1 MDKGT
6 ILVCIFLAVSSITLN
21 SGWAKEEITSIHAI
35 QGNGKYSPLVTRT
48 VSIEAI
54 VIGDFQVGVDK
65 LKGFFVQEEDSDA
78 DNRNDTSEGIFVYD
92 PKGLAKNEK
101 ILSGDLIKATGRIK
115 EFKNMTE
122 INLIRVEK
130 IDQNKS
136 QEVNAIQINFPFENE
151 NFLER
156 YEGMLIE
163 LPQKCI
169 FTASGYGEKTI
180 SSVTRLF
187 IPTNVAEPGIPA
199 NSVQTLN
206 DLSKLVLDDSSK
218 QNYHDIDPF
227 TKTLRCG
234 DSIQG
239 IVGIIGQKMNI
250 YRIHIINV
258 SKFSIL
264 NPRPEKPDPISGRAI
279 VASINVDNYF
289 NGDGMGGGFSTS
301 RGAESKESF
310 NLQRTKIIEA
320 LSDMNAD
327 VIGLMEIEND
337 GYGEHSAIKDLTNGL
352 NAHNSDQAGK
362 NYSFIDPGLPG
373 LGNDDISVGLIYNS
387 SKVRPVG
394 KAITIC
400 TKSFSRSN
408 NNRQPLAQTFDE
420 ISTGERFTVV
430 VTHLKSKNQPKN
442 SDQLEAKN
450 MDMGDGQG
458 YWNGARTD
466 AVNDIVSW
474 LSTDP
479 TTSGDPDY
487 LILGDMNSYDF
498 EDPIAVFSNA
508 GYMDLIPAYLGHNSY
523 TYGFE
528 GQWGALDHALANI
541 NMMEQISGATIWH
554 INADESPEFGYAGNW
569 GSSDK
574 YRCSDHDP
582 IVVGLNLT
590 AINDANL
597 K

>member
-1 MDKGT
+1 MGKRSLIICVFL
-6 ILVCIFLAVSSITLN
+6 ILSCIAVSGITA
-21 SGWAKEEITSIHAI
+21 GDEITAIHDI
-35 QGNGKYSPLVTRT
+35 QGDGECSPMFERT
-48 VSIEAI
+48 VSIEA
-54 VIGDFQVGVDK
+54 VVTGDFQGPEK
-65 LKGFFVQEEDSDA
+65 LKGFFVQEENSDA
-78 DNRNDTSEGIFVYD
+78 DAKNETSEGIFIFD
-92 PKGLAKNEK
+92 PGSMA
-101 ILSGDLIKATGRIK
+101 IDAGISSGDLIEATGKVTEYNNFTQIILYSIK
-115 EFKNMTE
+115 KVKNGM
-122 INLIRVEK
+122 
-130 IDQNKS
+130 S
-136 QEVNAIQINFPFENE
+136 QEVRAAHFTLPFKDEQ
-151 NFLER
+151 FLER

-169 FTASGYGEKTI
+169 ITENRNYSKYGEMTI
-180 SSVTRLF
+180 SPDVRLPV
-187 IPTNVAEPGIPA
+187 PTNVAEPGVSA
-199 NSVQTLN
+199 NSVQALN
-206 DLSKLVLDDSSK
+206 NRSKIILDDGSK
-218 QNYHDIDPF
+218 QKYPETDPIL
-227 TKTLRCG
+227 KTLRCG

-239 IVGIIGQKMNI
+239 IVGILSHYFKI
-250 YRIHIINV
+250 YRIEPI
-258 SKFSIL
+258 SFSNISSS
-264 NPRPEKPDPISGRAI
+264 NPRPERPESVGGRVV
-279 VASINVDNYF
+279 VASFNVENYF
-289 NGDGMGGGFSTS
+289 NGDGLGDGFQTS
-301 RGAESKESF
+301 KGAKSKEKF
-310 NLQRTKIIEA
+310 DLQRTKIIEA

-337 GYGEHSAIKDLTNGL
+337 DYGEYSAIKDLTNGL
-352 NAHNSDQAGK
+352 NAHNCDQAGK

-400 TKSFSRSN
+400 TESFSKSN

-420 ISTGERFTVV
+420 IRTGERFTVV

-442 SDQLEAKN
+442 TDQLEAKN
-450 MDMGDGQG
+450 TDMGDGQG

-498 EDPIAVFSNA
+498 EDPIAAFNNA

-528 GQWGALDHALANI
+528 GQWGALDHALASI
-541 NMMEQISGATIWH
+541 SMIEQISSATIWH
-554 INADESPEFGYAGNW
+554 INADESPEFGYD
-569 GSSDK
+569 GSWSSPDK

-582 IVVGLNLT
+582 IIVGLNLT
-590 AINDANL
+590 AN
-597 K
+597 